1 MVQTGRRNKEERGH
15 EEKKE
20 KTEEGKI
27 GVMKI

>member
-1 MVQTGRRNKEERGH
+1 MVQTRRGNKEERGN

-20 KTEEGKI
+20 KTKEGKI

>member
-1 MVQTGRRNKEERGH
+1 MVQIGRENKEERGN

-20 KTEEGKI
+20 KAEEGKI